1 MILWDANTRRKNDK
15 KKTKKKLLQI
25 QQVEQREQDTRN
37 ILNALHEKM
46 DEDDMFKSVKV
57 PWDVDYEYVPFG
69 FKTDSETPE
78 ENFKTMN
85 DIFYD
90 LFSWKRISRKLYL
103 IKRKGDKA
111 STKVIKK
118 LKKKTEEDKELE
130 IFISNL
136 KDEEDQIRKRI
147 RSNSSSGKLT
157 KEMENKFVKM
167 EIKKRASEFKNIQNV
182 ESKRKS
188 EHGEFTFSSANF
200 EEEKTLEKKK
210 SVRKL
215 LSTMKNMVATNDM
228 TPEEIQKKQLNDKKK
243 ELLKAS
249 SVGIVKKKLN
259 DSSKALEIDI
269 EELMKEENIEI
280 KKDSDQ

>member
-1 MILWDANTRRKNDK
+1 
-15 KKTKKKLLQI
+15 
-25 QQVEQREQDTRN
+25 
-37 ILNALHEKM
+37 
-46 DEDDMFKSVKV
+46 
-57 PWDVDYEYVPFG
+57 
-69 FKTDSETPE
+69 
-78 ENFKTMN
+78 
-85 DIFYD
+85 
-90 LFSWKRISRKLYL
+90 
-103 IKRKGDKA
+103 
-111 STKVIKK
+111 VIKK

-136 KDEEDQIRKRI
+136 KDEENQIRKRL
-147 RSNSSSGKLT
+147 RSHSSSGKLT
-157 KEMENKFVKM
+157 KDMENKFVKM
-167 EIKKRASEFKNIQNV
+167 EIKKRASEFKNIQNI

-188 EHGEFTFSSANF
+188 EYGEFTFSSANF
-200 EEEKTLEKKK
+200 EEEKTHEKEKKK
-210 SVRKL
+210 SVKNL

-280 KKDSDQ
+280 KKDSETQ